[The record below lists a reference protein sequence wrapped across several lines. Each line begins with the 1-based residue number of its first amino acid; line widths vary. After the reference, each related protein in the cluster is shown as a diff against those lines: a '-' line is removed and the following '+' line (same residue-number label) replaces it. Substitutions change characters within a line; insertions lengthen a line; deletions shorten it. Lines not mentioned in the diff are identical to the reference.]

1 MLIGLFEGIN
11 LATNFFK
18 SIFYA
23 DSENVYNIV
32 RKCVTLS
39 GTEHFREVC
48 HISKYG
54 HKSHYIVT
62 LTFFVWEITSK
73 FFFLAWGIWVLE
85 IQ

>member
-1 MLIGLFEGIN
+1 MLIRLFGGTH
-11 LATNFFK
+11 LVTNFFK

-23 DSENVYNIV
+23 DSENVYYIGQ
-32 RKCVTLS
+32 KCVTMS
-39 GTEHFREVC
+39 GTEHFREVY
-48 HISKYG
+48 HLSKYG

-73 FFFLAWGIWVLE
+73 FFFPAWGIRVLE